1 MDSWRWNLCLGAFK
15 CLAEKC
21 DSAAGVVTVTVV
33 VVSGIALFVM
43 IQSVMIKSMMTFSL
57 KMQII
62 YIYISMKII
71 AYYKFAL
78 TALKI

>member
-1 MDSWRWNLCLGAFK
+1 MCLGAFK

-43 IQSVMIKSMMTFSL
+43 IQSVMIKSMMTFF
-57 KMQII
+57 IEDANNI
-62 YIYISMKII
+62 YLYFNEDNSI
-71 AYYKFAL
+71 L
-78 TALKI
+78 